1 MMSGLEPA
9 ESEIQMNTHPYLRAF
24 MAGILVPTLVLPL
37 LLIAFIVLRFG
48 MQITFPI
55 ERGLVFPMALVPGL
69 WGLWSVL
76 WQWSHERT
84 HLPLGVHGAFLPLL
98 MVPAGA
104 FIATHAGVLMLT
116 ANSVTWFNTLTL
128 PYGLIA
134 LFVAIAMTAYYL
146 AWKYIVGFANRVLGI
161 A

>member
-1 MMSGLEPA
+1 
-9 ESEIQMNTHPYLRAF
+9 MNTHPYLRAF

-69 WGLWSVL
+69 WGLWNIL
-76 WQWSHERT
+76 WQWSRERT
-84 HLPLGVHGAFLPLL
+84 HLPLGLHGALLPLL
-98 MVPAGA
+98 LAPAGA
-104 FIATHAGVLMLT
+104 LIGTQAGVVVLS
-116 ANSVTWFNTLTL
+116 ASSVTWFNAITV
-128 PYGLIA
+128 PYLLIA
-134 LFVAIAMTAYYL
+134 CFLAAAIAAYYL

>member
-1 MMSGLEPA
+1 MPA
-9 ESEIQMNTHPYLRAF
+9 ESEKPMNTHPYLRAF

-48 MQITFPI
+48 MQVTFPI

-69 WGLWSVL
+69 WGLWSIL
-76 WQWSHERT
+76 WQWSHART
-84 HLPLGVHGAFLPLL
+84 HLPLGVHGAFLPVL
-98 MVPAGA
+98 MVPVGA
-104 FIATHAGVLMLT
+104 MIATRAGVLVLA
-116 ANSVTWFNTLTL
+116 ANSVTWFNALTL
-128 PYGLIA
+128 PYALIA
-134 LFVAIAMTAYYL
+134 VFLAFAVSAYYL

>member
-1 MMSGLEPA
+1 
-9 ESEIQMNTHPYLRAF
+9 

-55 ERGLVFPMALVPGL
+55 ERGLVFPMALVPAL
-69 WGLWSVL
+69 WGLWSML

-84 HLPLGVHGAFLPLL
+84 HLPLGVHGALLPLL

-104 FIATHAGVLMLT
+104 LIATQAGVLVL
-116 ANSVTWFNTLTL
+116 AASSVTWFNALTL
-128 PYGLIA
+128 PYALIA
-134 LFVAIAMTAYYL
+134 LFVAIAMSAYYL